1 MGSFASD
8 DEEAEATIRPLI
20 PEFEAE
26 PSRPLL
32 VEAEPISR
40 AETGGNRKGKEMDGR
55 RAKIESGQSGIC
67 ADAKTNAT
75 NRDGDDERNGWSGIA
90 IYDAGITRGAT

>member
-1 MGSFASD
+1 
-8 DEEAEATIRPLI
+8 
-20 PEFEAE
+20 
-26 PSRPLL
+26 
-32 VEAEPISR
+32 
-40 AETGGNRKGKEMDGR
+40 MDGR

-90 IYDAGITRGAT
+90 IYGARITRGAT